1 MLVQPFGFN
10 ATGRPT
16 GRLLSL
22 GLYYQG
28 GYVVYLSGNYPN
40 QSGLIVSPVEISSS
54 MSWPGG
60 IGQFTPTNT
69 GYGQGYNNTQTA
81 YGVGYTTDGI
91 GNCWNY
97 SNDGYTDWF
106 MPSLDELVLVI
117 QNKSF
122 IPYTLNAAS
131 YHASSAYVA
140 NPANDNW
147 IVITNTAASSTGFHT
162 DLRGVLACRYITT

>member
-1 MLVQPFGFN
+1 MLIQPFGFN
-10 ATGRPT
+10 ATGKPT

-28 GYVVYLSGNYPN
+28 GYVAYLSGNYPN

-54 MSWPGG
+54 MSWPDIGG
-60 IGQFTPTNT
+60 QVTPTT
-69 GYGQGYNNTQTA
+69 TAYGQGYNNTDQA
-81 YGVGYTTDGI
+81 YQVGYTTNGI

-106 MPSLDELVLVI
+106 MPSLDELIFVI

-131 YHASSAYVA
+131 YHASSAFSP
-140 NPANDNW
+140 NPGNQNW
-147 IVITNTAASSTGFHT
+147 FVITNSAASSAGNHS